1 MASLNQ
7 QGRNI
12 VQWKDTQTHNWHGP
26 AFWTL
31 ISVAEKSSHSI
42 TESILACVHSA
53 PWHAMAY
60 GGKMWRGHKRR
71 VGRQLA
77 TTVSVI
83 DVFSFN
89 ISIVGI
95 VWLSHSKHWFS
106 SRLLLY
112 LADTKMWW
120 VFSQLDMYI
129 SSILWK
135 VLSWCTSSVH
145 LSGPFNFAERPVRQ
159 RKCPRLHPY

>member
-1 MASLNQ
+1 MYVRNWKIDFLKLKFSVRCNKSEFRTFTRAWPNFLSNIQRSKKLCGASCSEASQ
-7 QGRNI
+7 HQEYKPTRRDI
-12 VQWKDTQTHNWHGP
+12 YQWKDTETHNWRGP

-95 VWLSHSKHWFS
+95 VL
-106 SRLLLY
+106 
-112 LADTKMWW
+112 
-120 VFSQLDMYI
+120 
-129 SSILWK
+129 
-135 VLSWCTSSVH
+135 
-145 LSGPFNFAERPVRQ
+145 
-159 RKCPRLHPY
+159 

>member
-1 MASLNQ
+1 MK
-7 QGRNI
+7 RYT
-12 VQWKDTQTHNWHGP
+12 DTQLT
-26 AFWTL
+26 WTSIL
-31 ISVAEKSSHSI
+31 DLDISVAEKSSHSI

-71 VGRQLA
+71 LGYDSICHRCIQLLLKHSWNCMF
-77 TTVSVI
+77 VSFKTLI
-83 DVFSFN
+83 
-89 ISIVGI
+89 
-95 VWLSHSKHWFS
+95 S

-120 VFSQLDMYI
+120 VFFQLDI
-129 SSILWK
+129 PSILWK

-145 LSGPFNFAERPVRQ
+145 LSGPFNFAERPVHQ